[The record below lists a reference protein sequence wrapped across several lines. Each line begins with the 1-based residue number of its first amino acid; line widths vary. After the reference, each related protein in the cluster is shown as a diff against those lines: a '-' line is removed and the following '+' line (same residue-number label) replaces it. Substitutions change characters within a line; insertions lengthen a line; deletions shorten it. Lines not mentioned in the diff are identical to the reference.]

1 MPKRRKELFTL
12 EKKKPN
18 HRDEREFRERELR
31 ERELRER
38 ESADDD
44 DL

>member
-1 MPKRRKELFTL
+1 MHLPKRRKELFTL

-18 HRDEREFRERELR
+18 HRDEREFREREF
-31 ERELRER
+31 RER

-44 DL
+44 DF